1 MTLTLQT
8 LHMGAFVCRENARN
22 HLRDAESCGNRPCR
36 ALVVTRQH
44 DGHEV
49 HRLHLRDRR
58 RTRRLLRIAH
68 AEEADNAPRAY
79 DDECRLAA
87 LCHLRP
93 RRLNRV
99 RERDA
104 ELCEESRIARRTV
117 HARHTRTH
125 TLAEHRREIRSGGN
139 GQSLFRSI
147 ARNRCRNRVLAALL
161 KRGCKCGKRIGIHPD
176 GTDADELRATLGE
189 RARLVH
195 QHRADVPR
203 RLQCL
208 ARLDEDAV
216 RRAAPR
222 ADHDRNGGCKPQCT
236 GAGDDENGDRDGK
249 CELHRRPHHEP
260 DRARREGN
268 RNHDGDKD
276 RRDAVGKACDGC
288 L

>member
-1 MTLTLQT
+1 MGTL
-8 LHMGAFVCRENARN
+8 VRRENARN
-22 HLRDAESCGNRPCR
+22 HLRDAELRSNRPCR
-36 ALVVTRQH
+36 ALVVARQH
-44 DGHEV
+44 DGGEV

-87 LCHLRP
+87 LCHLRT
-93 RRLNRV
+93 RRLDRV
-99 RERDA
+99 REWDA
-104 ELCEESRIARRTV
+104 ELCEQSRIARRTV
-117 HARHTRTH
+117 HTRHTRTH
-125 TLAEHRREIRSGGN
+125 TLAEHRREIRSSGD
-139 GQSLFRSI
+139 GQPPLRSI
-147 ARNRCRNRVLAALL
+147 GRNRRCNRVLAALL
-161 KRGCKCGKRIGIHPD
+161 KRGRQCGKRVGIHPD
-176 GTDADELRATLGE
+176 GTDANELRAALGE

-195 QHRADVPR
+195 QHCADVPR

-222 ADHDRNGGCKPQCT
+222 ADHDRDGSCKPECT
-236 GAGDDENGDRDGK
+236 GAGDDENRDRDGK
-249 CELHRRPHHEP
+249 CELHRRAHHEP

-276 RRDAVGKACDGC
+276 RRDAVGKTGDRS